1 MTAIAEADLADPR
14 HADAVVRLLD
24 EYAADPMG
32 GGEPL
37 PEYAR
42 NNLVRELRARPT
54 VRIVL
59 AFEDDDPAGI
69 ALCIEGFSTF
79 NCRPLMNIHDLAVSA
94 RYRGRGI
101 GRALIAQVER
111 IARAMNCCKI
121 TLEVLEGNAP
131 AQSLYRS
138 CGFAGYQLDPALG
151 RAMFLQRLLT

>member
-1 MTAIAEADLADPR
+1 MAAIVEANLADPR
-14 HADAVVRLLD
+14 HAEAVVSLLD

-37 PEYAR
+37 SEYAR
-42 NNLVRELRARPT
+42 NNLVSELAARASI
-54 VRIVL
+54 RIVL
-59 AFEDDDPAGI
+59 AFEGDDPAGI

-79 NCRPLMNIHDLAVSA
+79 SCRPLVNIHDLAVSSK
-94 RYRGRGI
+94 YRGRGI
-101 GRALIAQVER
+101 GRELIAQVER
-111 IARAMNCCKI
+111 IARATGCCKI

-138 CGFAGYQLDPALG
+138 CGFAGYQLDPELG

>member
-1 MTAIAEADLADPR
+1 MAAIVEANLADPR
-14 HADAVVRLLD
+14 HAEAVVSLLD

-37 PEYAR
+37 SEYAR
-42 NNLVRELRARPT
+42 NNLVSELAARASI
-54 VRIVL
+54 RIVL
-59 AFEDDDPAGI
+59 AFEGDDPAGI

-79 NCRPLMNIHDLAVSA
+79 SCRPLVNIHDLAVSF

-101 GRALIAQVER
+101 GRELIAQVER
-111 IARAMNCCKI
+111 IARATGCCKI

-138 CGFAGYQLDPALG
+138 CGFAGYQLDPELG

>member
-1 MTAIAEADLADPR
+1 MAAIVEANLADPR
-14 HADAVVRLLD
+14 HAEAVLSLLD

-37 PEYAR
+37 SEYAR
-42 NNLVRELRARPT
+42 NNLVSELAARASI
-54 VRIVL
+54 RIVL
-59 AFEDDDPAGI
+59 AFEGDDPAGI

-79 NCRPLMNIHDLAVSA
+79 SCRPLVNIHDLAVSSK
-94 RYRGRGI
+94 YRGRCI
-101 GRALIAQVER
+101 GRELIAQVER
-111 IARAMNCCKI
+111 IARATGCCKI

-138 CGFAGYQLDPALG
+138 CGFAGYQLDPELG